1 MLLLE
6 IFDLKR
12 RSDAGDTAGQAVN
25 GEQRWHYDQI
35 GRAGAAKAN
44 PLALQKAG
52 LVQNGVWWLS
62 PVGKKLAGPFPDMVS
77 AERFRENRPDRVPD
91 DAVARRVD

>member
-12 RSDAGDTAGQAVN
+12 GYKGGDTAGQAVN

-35 GRAGAAKAN
+35 GRPGAQKAS
-44 PLALQKAG
+44 PMALQRAG

-62 PVGKKLAGPFPDMVS
+62 PLGKRLAGPFPDMIS
-77 AERFRENRPDRVPD
+77 AERFRENRPDKIPD
-91 DAVARRVD
+91 DAVARRVE